1 MALLVSSSEAK
12 TTCVGSSKKCRNKG
26 VAGFP
31 SETITQ
37 KIPRNQILQEFLETF
52 ETAHAMRNND
62 TPNYVVT
69 KEEFEEYYNNIS
81 ASIDNDEY
89 FETMMNNAWKLT
101 EESRM
106 GMGKKGWAGEKGAG
120 AGAGGARGGARG
132 AARGGQQQ
140 EEGVAANATEAQ
152 LMEHIRTKI
161 AARGARGIRGIAKK
175 FKIADDNDSKSLDQG
190 EFKKA
195 MHDFRIGLNDKQVGV
210 AFQIFD
216 RDGSGEISYDEF
228 LRSVRG
234 DMNES
239 RIALCKKA
247 YKIMDKDGSGL
258 LDINDIRQNY
268 NAKQHPDVKSGKK
281 TEDEILGEFLD
292 TFEDHFCDMKGNA
305 DSRDG
310 KITMREWIEYYNNVS
325 MSIDRDDYFQL
336 MMNNTWNLDG
346 SRVTKKGWGGE
357 V

>member
-1 MALLVSSSEAK
+1 
-12 TTCVGSSKKCRNKG
+12 
-26 VAGFP
+26 
-31 SETITQ
+31 
-37 KIPRNQILQEFLETF
+37 
-52 ETAHAMRNND
+52 
-62 TPNYVVT
+62 
-69 KEEFEEYYNNIS
+69 
-81 ASIDNDEY
+81 
-89 FETMMNNAWKLT
+89 
-101 EESRM
+101 
-106 GMGKKGWAGEKGAG
+106 
-120 AGAGGARGGARG
+120 
-132 AARGGQQQ
+132 
-140 EEGVAANATEAQ
+140 
-152 LMEHIRTKI
+152 MEHIRTKI

-336 MMNNTWNLDG
+336 MMNNTWDFDG